1 MREIRKQKHWT
12 CKDQSLILSLRL
24 KIRLLI
30 SFIPKPFYLIEREVW
45 WKDLNHNWK
54 LLVLFI
60 TTDIYTDFYS
70 YLAHRKSS
78 VNKNFIVAAV
88 NISLSPLKK
97 RDRFQRCIRDL
108 FKTIQHKQLILE
120 QGLEIRSSAWLQ
132 TWSYFHQTSF
142 SWYVKRYLSKS
153 NM

>member
-1 MREIRKQKHWT
+1 MREIRKQTHWT

-24 KIRLLI
+24 KNKVINI
-30 SFIPKPFYLIEREVW
+30 IYPKAFLSNRRRSVMKWLESQLKIIG
-45 WKDLNHNWK
+45 
-54 LLVLFI
+54 LFI

-78 VNKNFIVAAV
+78 VHKNLIVAAV
-88 NISLSPLKK
+88 NISLLLLKK
-97 RDRFQRCIRDL
+97 RDRFKRCIRDL

-120 QGLEIRSSAWLQ
+120 QGLETRSSAWLQ

-142 SWYVKRYLSKS
+142 FWYVKRYLSKS